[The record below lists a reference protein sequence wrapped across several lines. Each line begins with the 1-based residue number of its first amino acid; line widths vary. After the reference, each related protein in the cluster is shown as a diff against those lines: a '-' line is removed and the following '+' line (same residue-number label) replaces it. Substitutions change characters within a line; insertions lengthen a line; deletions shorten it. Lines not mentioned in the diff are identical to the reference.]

1 MQIAAEDY
9 VMDLVPQNRGMKWA
23 GYIIGFL
30 PVLMLVFSASMK
42 FIKPDGFE
50 ESLRHLGWTED
61 QMFTLAFIEIGCTLL
76 YLIPRTSILGALLL
90 TAYLG
95 GASATHVRV
104 GDPIYVPVLLGV
116 MIWLGLFLRDS
127 RVRQLLPIKQ

>member
-1 MQIAAEDY
+1 
-9 VMDLVPQNRGMKWA
+9 MDLGPQNRGMTWA

-42 FIKPDGFE
+42 LMKPDGFE
-50 ESLRHLGWTED
+50 ESLQHLGWTED
-61 QMFTLAFIEIGCTLL
+61 QMFTLALVEISCTLL

-104 GDPIYVPVLLGV
+104 GDPIYVPVLLGI

-127 RVRQLLPIKQ
+127 RVRQLLPVKQ